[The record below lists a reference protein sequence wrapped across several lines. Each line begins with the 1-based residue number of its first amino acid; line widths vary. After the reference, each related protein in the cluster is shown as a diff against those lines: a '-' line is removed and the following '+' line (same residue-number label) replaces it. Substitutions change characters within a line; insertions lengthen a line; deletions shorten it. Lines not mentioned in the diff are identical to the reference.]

1 MHDTI
6 KKFGINSIRDIDDH
20 LDTLADYVLQKF
32 MTMKELELKMTNT
45 NLKALVAK
53 EDDSLL
59 TAKRKAR
66 AFKKLLKEELPNQV
80 KS

>member
-32 MTMKELELKMTNT
+32 MTLKELELKMTNT